1 MFPIDQPWLFS
12 IKSVNMK
19 LIIVFLLVGII
30 AQAQRN
36 PDRPG
41 KWHMDR
47 NKWITG
53 SLIFTAGAAKG
64 FNETLMFHWKAFHH
78 SFPKASP
85 QWFNPNE
92 SWRNKYKDGNP
103 DAGAKFPLSTSLLA
117 MFTDQYHLNNFIN
130 RVSWTSA
137 FVIKIGEGKR
147 PLKQYLLDFLYY
159 SICHQ
164 AGFALTY
171 YPFKNYNGN

>member
-1 MFPIDQPWLFS
+1 
-12 IKSVNMK
+12 MK
-19 LIIVFLLVGII
+19 LIIVFLLIGIT

-47 NKWITG
+47 NKWVTG

-64 FNETLMFHWKAFHH
+64 FNETLMFHWKAFRH
-78 SFPKASP
+78 SFPKANS

-130 RVSWTSA
+130 RMSWTSA

-171 YPFKNYNGN
+171 YPFKNYKGN